1 MFREFRQQDSDADSV
16 VLASENDTVDSIKF
30 GVDSNGKYGYIAPGA
45 DTVTPFKNQTDL
57 DAAYQEGLESARIEW
72 IATVIVGGSGS
83 NPQYLGDVRTITFEH
98 NYSQVVIIMAHAD
111 EDDSGDNFMKVYS
124 SNKGYAGSAAPSSS
138 AWTDT
143 TDEWNYFKPT
153 LSGATGQAGLAKTN
167 TSHYSSTPNDNGK
180 DIFKMLGGHYTM
192 SCIAYKV
199 NVSSGD
205 TAYIYSSHGS
215 TCHVLGI
222 RTD

>member
-1 MFREFRQQDSDADSV
+1 MFREFKQGGDADSV
-16 VLASENDTVDSIKF
+16 VLATENDTADCIKF

-72 IATVIVGGSGS
+72 IASVIIGGSGS
-83 NPQYLGDVRTITFEH
+83 NPHYLGDVRTVTFEH
-98 NYSQVVIIMAHAD
+98 NYSQVVIMMAHAD
-111 EDDSGDNFMKVYS
+111 EDDDGDNFMKVYS
-124 SNKGYAGSAAPSSS
+124 ADKGYSGSAVPTSA
-138 AWTDT
+138 AWTNT

-180 DIFKMLGGHYTM
+180 DIFKMLGGRYTM

-199 NVSSGD
+199 GVHSGD